1 MMLKI
6 KKQVGTIL
14 IFGFVFFLIGSG
26 LDLEIKPILYSWVI
40 LIIGFIIYNLWFN
53 TTKDY
58 INNEKQKISFLNE
71 EFDYL
76 INSVIECEGFPYIKV
91 WKKTTKKKK
100 TTYTVT
106 EIIINRPR
114 KIKKDQWEVLIQM
127 ENPSHYKSWFVGF
140 EEFSIVQII
149 KVLNISDTELD
160 KIITNDY
167 KLNGLTNI
175 VKETNYGFTILN
187 PDVFKK

>member
-1 MMLKI
+1 M
-6 KKQVGTIL
+6 
-14 IFGFVFFLIGSG
+14 S
-26 LDLEIKPILYSWVI
+26 
-40 LIIGFIIYNLWFN
+40 
-53 TTKDY
+53 
-58 INNEKQKISFLNE
+58 
-71 EFDYL
+71 
-76 INSVIECEGFPYIKV
+76 
-91 WKKTTKKKK
+91 
-100 TTYTVT
+100 

-140 EEFSIVQII
+140 QEFYTEQFI

-175 VKETNYGFTILN
+175 VKETNFGYTILN
-187 PDVFKK
+187 PDVFKKDSD